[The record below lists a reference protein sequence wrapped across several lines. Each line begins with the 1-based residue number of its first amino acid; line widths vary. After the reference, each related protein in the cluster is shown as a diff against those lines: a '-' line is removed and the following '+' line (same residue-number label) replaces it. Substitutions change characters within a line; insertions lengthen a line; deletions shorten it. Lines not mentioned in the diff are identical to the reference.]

1 MESFTQKTTSLTQ
14 KLKEELAPIRA
25 NRPTPA
31 LLENIQAEYYG
42 QMMPLKQMGAIS
54 IKPPREIQIQAWD
67 KEGVTAIVKAIQ
79 ESPLGLTPM
88 PDGNTI
94 RVFLPELSAERREE
108 LGKHVKKIAEG
119 YRIHLRAARE
129 EANKEIERMEK
140 AGELTEDDKFRRK
153 EDIQKQTDRAN
164 EEIEAILE
172 RKLQEIHE

>member
-1 MESFTQKTTSLTQ
+1 MNFNQKTTSLIQT
-14 KLKEELAPIRA
+14 LKEELAPIRA

-31 LLENIQAEYYG
+31 LLEDVQAEYYG
-42 QMMPLKQMGAIS
+42 QMMPLKQMGAIH

-79 ESPLGLTPM
+79 ESSLGLTPM

-108 LGKHVKKIAEG
+108 LSRHVKKITEG
-119 YRIHLRAARE
+119 YRIQLRAARE

-153 EDIQKQTDRAN
+153 EDIQKQTDTTN
-164 EEIEAILE
+164 EEMEAILQ
-172 RKLQEIHE
+172 RKVKEINV